1 MRQPCTIL
9 YMAKPSNTYAG
20 DKALIA
26 LGAAIRRARLQVNLS
41 QEGLAAD
48 AEMDRSYVG
57 GIERGEH
64 YLTFMNL
71 KKLANAL
78 GVKSSRLLESAGL

>member
-1 MRQPCTIL
+1 
-9 YMAKPSNTYAG
+9 MAKPSNIYAG

-26 LGAAIRRARLQVNLS
+26 LGAAIRLARREVSLS

-64 YLTFMNL
+64 NLTIMNL
-71 KKLANAL
+71 RKLADAL
-78 GVKSSRLLESAGL
+78 SIKPSKLLESAGL